1 MLLNIRSF
9 GISVAVAC
17 FFCVGVIGWI
27 VGLSAFVCCKR
38 AFVAAVVGYAAG
50 VLIER
55 VIYAIV
61 LDRLEPKLQQEQDES
76 QITDQQQ
83 EATESNNDRG

>member
-50 VLIER
+50 VVIER

-61 LDRLEPKLQQEQDES
+61 LDRIEPELQQKQAES
-76 QITDQQQ
+76 KIKEQQ
-83 EATESNNDRG
+83 EVTESNNGRG